1 MKFFLNSHH
10 NWVQLCTNIHWL
22 NAISSRWSE
31 NFAAR
36 LRHAATAWWRRAKLP
51 VSRPGYRSVW
61 FFDITYTIDIHR
73 TYCHSI
79 LQKNLWLIPYF
90 MLLENAPL
98 WPCVECIDKRPY
110 IRIIHRTIM
119 ITINKITSETF
130 SCYLTSLA
138 MFACIPWLNTSIN
151 NLLQNVWNWNW
162 PLCPSIHHMRDTSD
176 YFLTVWC
183 ICLKNVIIYIH
194 VSINLDFRT
203 FLCIC
208 NNFKISRLLGS
219 PSIVQVLILSIW
231 FLKFAFSV
239 SQLDVRLG

>member
-151 NLLQNVWNWNW
+151 KLTTKCVKLKLTPLSFHTSYARYKWLLPNRLVYLSEECDNLHTCQHKFGFSDILVYLQQ
-162 PLCPSIHHMRDTSD
+162 
-176 YFLTVWC
+176 F
-183 ICLKNVIIYIH
+183 
-194 VSINLDFRT
+194 
-203 FLCIC
+203 
-208 NNFKISRLLGS
+208 
-219 PSIVQVLILSIW
+219 
-231 FLKFAFSV
+231 
-239 SQLDVRLG
+239 